1 MTDPVL
7 TLYIRTEEDFLHLAT
22 DFINWRGI
30 ASELGVKRAQAH
42 SIMATFAPEDKAKV
56 YMQIPGYDPRPMT
69 YVRRAAFDS
78 LARHRRGNPKFS
90 SSEFQQRMAN
100 RRWHPATK
108 GADEAEKADDE
119 EPVRY
124 YMI

>member
-78 LARHRRGNPKFS
+78 LARHRRGNPRWKDS
-90 SSEFQQRMAN
+90 AFQQRMAN
-100 RRWHPATK
+100 RRWHPANK
-108 GADEAEKADDE
+108 GADEADKADEGDG
-119 EPVRY
+119 VRY